1 MNDSFLSIVDASTSE
16 NCLLV
21 RARREGDIEAVFP
34 SAKVVI
40 IGGRDYRFR
49 AEIDRQEVGAVV
61 AARLT
66 GISYPN
72 FKSSVKDRNL
82 AHAYHDVWSVMEALQ
97 PVAAYSTVPR
107 PGFRAH
113 PVRHPKAGNG

>member
-1 MNDSFLSIVDASTSE
+1 MWIAMNDSFLSIVDAAQSE

-34 SAKVVI
+34 AAKVVI
-40 IGGRDYRFR
+40 IIGRDYRFR

-61 AARLT
+61 AARL
-66 GISYPN
+66 ISVSYPN

-82 AHAYHDVWSVMEALQ
+82 VHAYHEVWRCMEALQ
-97 PVAAYSTVPR
+97 PVPAYGTKPR
-107 PGFRAH
+107 PGFRAQ
-113 PVRHPKAGNG
+113 PKR

>member
-1 MNDSFLSIVDASTSE
+1 MWIAMNDSFLSIVDAAQSE

-34 SAKVVI
+34 AAKMVI
-40 IGGRDYRFR
+40 IVGRDYRFR
-49 AEIDRQEVGAVV
+49 AEIDRQEVGAAI
-61 AARLT
+61 AALLT

-82 AHAYHDVWSVMEALQ
+82 VHAYHEIWHCMEGLQSV
-97 PVAAYSTVPR
+97 PAYGTKAR
-107 PGFRAH
+107 PGFVKH
-113 PVRHPKAGNG
+113 PQR